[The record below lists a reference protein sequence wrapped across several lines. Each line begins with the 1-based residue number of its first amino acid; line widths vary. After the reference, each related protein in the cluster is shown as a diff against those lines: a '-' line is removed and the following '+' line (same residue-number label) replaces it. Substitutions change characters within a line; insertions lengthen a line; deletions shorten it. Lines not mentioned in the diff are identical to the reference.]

1 MIIPIVMF
9 YKLLP
14 KNVSHAAG
22 YRSIV
27 YSIYYIKSI
36 YYSKSYV
43 RVFQYVV
50 ESKMRISIEE
60 TRSPI

>member
-22 YRSIV
+22 YST
-27 YSIYYIKSI
+27 
-36 YYSKSYV
+36 SYV
-43 RVFQYVV
+43 REFQYVIEYGMRKSV
-50 ESKMRISIEE
+50 EEA
-60 TRSPI
+60 RSQT